1 MDLIP
6 HQTTGEDCSMEY
18 SIEDGFNSMDFRRV
32 TEMLTTAF
40 WSPGI
45 QIDEV
50 IHGATHS
57 ALVAGVFDSQ
67 HRQIGYA
74 RVISDMTRFA
84 YILDVI
90 VDEGCRKQGIG
101 QAMIKYLLEKP
112 ELKAVYQWLLITKD
126 AHEVYKKVGFKV
138 TERANDWMD
147 IRKPRKTSA

>member
-1 MDLIP
+1 
-6 HQTTGEDCSMEY
+6 
-18 SIEDGFNSMDFRRV
+18 
-32 TEMLTTAF
+32 MLTTSF
-40 WSPGI
+40 GSPGI

-57 ALVAGVFDSQ
+57 TLVAGVFDSQ

-90 VDEGCRKQGIG
+90 VDEGYRKHGIG
-101 QAMIKYLLEKP
+101 QAMINYILAKP
-112 ELKAVYQWLLITKD
+112 ELKGVYQWLLITKD

-138 TERANDWMD
+138 AERANDWME
-147 IRKPRKTSA
+147 IREPRKIPA

>member
-1 MDLIP
+1 MMDLIP

-90 VDEGCRKQGIG
+90 VDEGCR
-101 QAMIKYLLEKP
+101 
-112 ELKAVYQWLLITKD
+112 TKD